1 MKYLLRTLAW
11 AWLALITLVYLGFVS
26 FVMWRMGHF
35 AIFLGSLAAGLM
47 TTLSL
52 HVLLTSR
59 KAP

>member
-11 AWLALITLVYLGFVS
+11 TWLILAPLGFLGFLG
-26 FVMWRMGHF
+26 FVMWRMGDF
-35 AIFLGSLAAGLM
+35 AFFLGSLAAGLM